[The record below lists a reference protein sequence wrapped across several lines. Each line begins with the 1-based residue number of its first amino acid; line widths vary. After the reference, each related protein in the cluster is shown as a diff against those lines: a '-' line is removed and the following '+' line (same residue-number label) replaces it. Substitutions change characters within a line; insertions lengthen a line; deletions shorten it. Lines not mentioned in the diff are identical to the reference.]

1 MAELTFESRDE
12 TGRLPRGRRPHPSHQ
27 SLRGLDWF
35 IFCLADIQVGF
46 GPFVTVY
53 LTSEKWPQADI
64 GFVLS
69 VGGLVALA
77 GQIPGGALVDAAYPV
92 RVLAG
97 AAVTAIAMSALALA
111 ASPIFIVVLAAAI
124 TQAAA
129 SCVLGPS
136 IAAISLGLV
145 GYGVIGE
152 RLGRNACLASI
163 GAGLAAVGMGA
174 SGYFFSSRAVFFVTA
189 ALCVPTL
196 FALTR
201 IHPREI
207 DPQRAHGGQAKPH
220 PGDPAATFRDL
231 LRNRVLIAFAGC
243 IVLFHLANAAM
254 LPTLAGVLTM
264 RSSHGATALIGA
276 CMIVPQVLVAI
287 FSPWV
292 GRQARSWGHKPL
304 LLIAFGALP
313 IRGAMFALVSNPYLL
328 VLLQALDGISAAVL
342 GVMVP
347 LVIADAARGTGHFN
361 LAQGLVGSG
370 IGIGA
375 SLSTTVAGYVTDHF
389 GSMTTFLTLAGIAV
403 IGFAFVLV
411 MMPEQPPVDL
421 GEATPARSL

>member
-1 MAELTFESRDE
+1 MAKQMLESHDE
-12 TGRLPRGRRPHPSHQ
+12 VWPVPRRSRPYPSRQ

-46 GPFVTVY
+46 GPFIAVY
-53 LTSEKWPQADI
+53 LTAENWPQADI
-64 GFVLS
+64 GFILS
-69 VGGLVALA
+69 IGGLVALA

-92 RVLAG
+92 RVLAA
-97 AAVTAIAMSALALA
+97 AAVTAIAVSALALA
-111 ASPIFIVVLAAAI
+111 ASPIFIVVLAAAVMH
-124 TQAAA
+124 AAG
-129 SCVLGPS
+129 SCILGPS

-145 GYGVIGE
+145 GYGALGE
-152 RLGRNACLASI
+152 RLGRNASLASI
-163 GAGLAAVGMGA
+163 GAGLAAIGMGA

-189 ALCVPTL
+189 ALCLPTL

-201 IHPREI
+201 IQPAEI
-207 DPQRAHGGQAKPH
+207 DRQRAHGGQAQPH

-231 LRNRVLIAFAGC
+231 LRNRMLVGFAAC
-243 IVLFHLANAAM
+243 VALFHLANAAM

-264 RSSHGATALIGA
+264 RSSQGATALIGA
-276 CMIVPQVLVAI
+276 CMIVPQFLVAI

-292 GRQARSWGHKPL
+292 GSRAQSWGRKPL
-304 LLIAFGALP
+304 LLIGFAALP
-313 IRGAMFALVSNPYLL
+313 IRGALFALVSNPYLL
-328 VLLQALDGISAAVL
+328 VLLQALDGVSAAVL

-361 LAQGLVGSG
+361 LAQGFVGSG

-375 SLSTTVAGYVTDHF
+375 SLSTIFAGYVSDHF
-389 GSMTTFLTLAGIAV
+389 GTMATFLSLAGIAT

-411 MMPEQPPVDL
+411 MMPEESP
-421 GEATPARSL
+421 ATRLVTPLDPS